1 MNAIMRK
8 LLILTIII
16 GLLGSCQS
24 SKVNLKRLDK
34 TNPKTVAEAVLK
46 SYQKKDLETLKVLAS
61 QQNAKTIQK
70 FIISDLLVKERRIF
84 TNDQWEKIKI
94 WDGEIKEVRF
104 SDDLKRAYAMFD
116 GDMEGNDSSEI
127 SVVKLILEQKEWR
140 FDNIVAYT
148 RDSFDSLG
156 YVME

>member
-1 MNAIMRK
+1 MRK
-8 LLILTIII
+8 LLILTIVI
-16 GLLGSCQS
+16 GLLGGCQS

-34 TNPKTVAEAVLK
+34 TNPKTMAEAVLK
-46 SYQKKDLETLKVLAS
+46 SYQKKDLESLKALAS
-61 QQNAKTIQK
+61 EQNAQTIQK

-84 TNDQWEKIKI
+84 TNDQWEKIKA

-116 GDMEGNDSSEI
+116 GNMAENNLGEI
-127 SVVKLILEQKEWR
+127 SVVQLILEQKEWR
-140 FDNIVAYT
+140 FDNIVTYT
-148 RDSFDSLG
+148 KGSFDSLG

>member
-1 MNAIMRK
+1 MRK
-8 LLILTIII
+8 LLLLTMLI
-16 GLLGSCQS
+16 GFLGSCQS

-46 SYQKKDLETLKVLAS
+46 SYQKKDLETLKALAS
-61 QQNAKTIQK
+61 RDNAQTIQK

-84 TNDQWEKIKI
+84 TNDQWKKIEV
-94 WDGEIKEVRF
+94 WEGDIKEVRF

-116 GDMEGNDSSEI
+116 GDMEGDNSGEI
-127 SVVKLILEQKEWR
+127 SVVKLVLEQKEWK
-140 FDNIVAYT
+140 FENIVTYT
-148 RDSFDSLG
+148 KESFDSLG

>member
-70 FIISDLLVKERRIF
+70 FIISDLLVKERR
-84 TNDQWEKIKI
+84 KSKY
-94 WDGEIKEVRF
+94 GMVR
-104 SDDLKRAYAMFD
+104 
-116 GDMEGNDSSEI
+116 
-127 SVVKLILEQKEWR
+127 
-140 FDNIVAYT
+140 
-148 RDSFDSLG
+148 
-156 YVME
+156 

>member
-1 MNAIMRK
+1 MRK
-8 LLILTIII
+8 LLLLTMLI
-16 GLLGSCQS
+16 GFLGSCQS

-46 SYQKKDLETLKVLAS
+46 SYQKKDLETLKALAS
-61 QQNAKTIQK
+61 RDNAQTIQK

-84 TNDQWEKIKI
+84 TNDQWKKIEA
-94 WDGEIKEVRF
+94 WEGDIKEVRF

-116 GDMEGNDSSEI
+116 GDMEGDNSGEI
-127 SVVKLILEQKEWR
+127 SVVKLVLEQKEWK
-140 FDNIVAYT
+140 FENIVTYT
-148 RDSFDSLG
+148 KESFDSLG

>member
-84 TNDQWEKIKI
+84 TNDQWEKIKV

>member
-84 TNDQWEKIKI
+84 TNDQWAKIKV

>member
-1 MNAIMRK
+1 MRK
-8 LLILTIII
+8 LLLLTIII
-16 GLLGSCQS
+16 SFLGSCQS
-24 SKVNLKRLDK
+24 SKVNLKKLDK
-34 TNPKTVAEAVLK
+34 TNPKVVAEAVLK
-46 SYQKKDLETLKVLAS
+46 SYQKKDLETLKMLAS
-61 QQNAKTIQK
+61 KDNAQTIQK

-84 TNDQWEKIKI
+84 TNKQWKKIEA
-94 WDGEIKEVRF
+94 WDGEIREVRF

-116 GDMEGNDSSEI
+116 GDIEGNDLGEI
-127 SVVKLILEQKEWR
+127 LVVKLILERKEWR

>member
-16 GLLGSCQS
+16 GLLGGCQS

-84 TNDQWEKIKI
+84 TNDQWEKIKV

>member
-1 MNAIMRK
+1 
-8 LLILTIII
+8 
-16 GLLGSCQS
+16 
-24 SKVNLKRLDK
+24 
-34 TNPKTVAEAVLK
+34 
-46 SYQKKDLETLKVLAS
+46 
-61 QQNAKTIQK
+61 
-70 FIISDLLVKERRIF
+70 
-84 TNDQWEKIKI
+84 
-94 WDGEIKEVRF
+94 
-104 SDDLKRAYAMFD
+104 MFD